1 MLLKAWHTLQGFRE
15 HSASLFQLMRQTVSK
30 PAAKNVRKNTA
41 KTALVKPARQEK
53 TESIIRAAMELFAK
67 YGYDDCDMECVAAK
81 LKIAKGTLYLY
92 FPGKQELFFACVDTA
107 MRELQAAINSAR
119 EASPDPL
126 KQISRAIRTY
136 VEFFA
141 KHPEY
146 VELMVLERAIFRDRK
161 QATYFSYRDRS
172 REYWRELYAEL
183 IEAGRIHTTL
193 SVETLLDMIG
203 NLVYGTM
210 FTNHFNGRRLSIA
223 QQHRAILDFAFAGL
237 LSSADQKKLLSSA
250 R

>member
-1 MLLKAWHTLQGFRE
+1 
-15 HSASLFQLMRQTVSK
+15 MRQTARKSAVKSAGK
-30 PAAKNVRKNTA
+30 APAKSPSP
-41 KTALVKPARQEK
+41 KPARQAKSEN
-53 TESIIRAAMELFAK
+53 IIRAAMELFAK

-107 MRELQAAINSAR
+107 MRELQAVINAAR
-119 EASPDPL
+119 GASPDPL

-141 KHPEY
+141 KHPQY

-172 REYWRELYAEL
+172 REYWRELYAAL
-183 IEAGRIHTTL
+183 IDAGRIHTTL
-193 SVETLLDMIG
+193 SVETLLDMVG
-203 NLVYGTM
+203 NLLYGTM

-237 LSSADQKKLLSSA
+237 LSPADQKKLLGSA

>member
-1 MLLKAWHTLQGFRE
+1 M
-15 HSASLFQLMRQTVSK
+15 S
-30 PAAKNVRKNTA
+30 P
-41 KTALVKPARQEK
+41 KPARQAK
-53 TESIIRAAMELFAK
+53 SESIIRAAMGLFAQH
-67 YGYDDCDMECVAAK
+67 GYDDCDMECVAAK

-107 MRELQAAINSAR
+107 MQELQAAITKAR
-119 EASPDPL
+119 ETSADPL
-126 KQISRAIRTY
+126 LQISRAIRTY

-172 REYWRELYAEL
+172 RDYWRELYGEL
-183 IEAGRIHTTL
+183 IAAGRIRTSL
-193 SVETLLDMIG
+193 AVETLLDMIG

-210 FTNHFNGRRLSIA
+210 YTNHFNGRRQSIA
-223 QQHRAILDFAFAGL
+223 QQHLAILEFAFTGL
-237 LSSADQKKLLSSA
+237 LSPVDQKKLLNTA
-250 R
+250 KK

>member
-1 MLLKAWHTLQGFRE
+1 
-15 HSASLFQLMRQTVSK
+15 MRQTASK
-30 PAAKNVRKNTA
+30 IANKPRAAKTVA
-41 KTALVKPARQEK
+41 KPTRQAK
-53 TESIIRAAMELFAK
+53 SDSIIRAAMQLFAQ

-107 MRELQAAINSAR
+107 MQELQGAINAAR
-119 EASPDPL
+119 ETSLDPL

-161 QATYFSYRDRS
+161 QATYFNYRDRS
-172 REYWRELYAEL
+172 REYWRELYGAL
-183 IEAGRIHTTL
+183 IDAGRIHTSL
-193 SVETLLDMIG
+193 SVETLLDMVG
-203 NLVYGTM
+203 NLLYGTM
-210 FTNHFNGRRLSIA
+210 FTNHFNGRRQSIA
-223 QQHRAILDFAFAGL
+223 QQHRALLDFAFRGL
-237 LSSADQKKLLSSA
+237 LTAEDQKKLLSSA

>member
-1 MLLKAWHTLQGFRE
+1 MRQPARKHAAKQ
-15 HSASLFQLMRQTVSK
+15 SASGKTLAL
-30 PAAKNVRKNTA
+30 PA
-41 KTALVKPARQEK
+41 KPARQAK
-53 TESIIRAAMELFAK
+53 GESIIRAAMGLFAQ
-67 YGYDDCDMECVAAK
+67 YGYDDCDMDCVAAK

-107 MRELQAAINSAR
+107 MQELQAAITAAR
-119 EASPDPL
+119 ETSTDPL
-126 KQISRAIRTY
+126 QQISRAILTY

-172 REYWRELYAEL
+172 RDYWRELYSQLIAE
-183 IEAGRIHTTL
+183 GRIRTTL
-193 SVETLLDMIG
+193 AVETLLDMIG

-210 FTNHFNGRRLSIA
+210 YTNHFNGRRQSIA
-223 QQHRAILDFAFAGL
+223 QQHRAILEFAFSGL
-237 LSSADQKKLLSSA
+237 LSPADQKKLLDTSK
-250 R
+250 

>member
-1 MLLKAWHTLQGFRE
+1 
-15 HSASLFQLMRQTVSK
+15 MRQT
-30 PAAKNVRKNTA
+30 ARKTI
-41 KTALVKPARQEK
+41 VKPKTNAAAIRAVPKPTRQAK
-53 TESIIRAAMELFAK
+53 SDSIIRAAMGLFAQ

-107 MRELQAAINSAR
+107 MQELQAAITAAR
-119 EASPDPL
+119 ETTADPL
-126 KQISRAIRTY
+126 LQISRAIRTY

-172 REYWRELYAEL
+172 RDYWRELYRKLIAE
-183 IEAGRIHTTL
+183 GRIHTNL
-193 SVETLLDMIG
+193 AVETLLDMIG

-210 FTNHFNGRRLSIA
+210 YTNHFNGRRQTIA
-223 QQHRAILDFAFAGL
+223 QQHRAILEFAFTGL
-237 LSSADQKKLLSSA
+237 LSPADQKKLLGTSK
-250 R
+250 